1 MNKKYKASWVAA
13 LRSGKFKQGT
23 VYLESVRGEFC
34 CLGVLCKVSGV
45 PRKDDNPSVSYGG
58 LSCSL
63 SVDLGAEFGLSN
75 EVQSKLIHMNDSVR
89 SPFSHIADYIE
100 ENL

>member
-23 VYLESVRGEFC
+23 VYLESAGGQFC
-34 CLGVLCKVSGV
+34 CLGVLCNVAGV
-45 PRKDDNPSVSYGG
+45 PRKGDSTGVSYGG
-58 LSCSL
+58 LSCALNNSL
-63 SVDLGAEFGLSN
+63 GEEFGLSDD
-75 EVQSKLIHMNDSVR
+75 VQNKLINMNDADR
-89 SPFSHIADYIE
+89 LPFSHIADYIE